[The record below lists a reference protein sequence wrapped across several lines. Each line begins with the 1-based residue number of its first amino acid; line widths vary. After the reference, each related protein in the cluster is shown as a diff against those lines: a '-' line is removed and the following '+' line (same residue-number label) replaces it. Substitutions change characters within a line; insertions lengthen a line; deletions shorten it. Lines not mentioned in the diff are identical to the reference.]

1 MILTSVI
8 LGLTLMTSAPQ
19 VQPSKPTFFIFLV
32 KGKNPP
38 QATQEE
44 IGKYQMAHIENFKRL
59 FNEGKL
65 ATAGPLADPTEYK
78 RGIII
83 LTVASKSD
91 IPPLFEP
98 DPYVAKGFM
107 EIQALPLSIEF
118 GKINTEAIDPNGIEE
133 NRIVVFTAG
142 AVNSDSASARSA
154 RLRHL
159 DHIRKDGIK
168 SGLAFY
174 ASLQDS
180 PDIRAVA
187 LFRGK
192 KDKEILD
199 WIKKDPLVKNGTLK
213 ATKMPQWL
221 SKGAL

>member
-1 MILTSVI
+1 MIFTSAI
-8 LGLTLMTSAPQ
+8 LGLTLMTTALQ
-19 VQPSKPTFFIFLV
+19 DQQSKPTFFIFLV

-38 QATQEE
+38 QATQDE

-59 FNEGKL
+59 HAEGKL
-65 ATAGPLADPTEYK
+65 ATAGPLADPTQHK
-78 RGIII
+78 RGIIV
-83 LTVASKSD
+83 LTVKSKSE

-107 EIQALPLSIEF
+107 DVEALPLSIEF
-118 GKINTEAIDPNGIEE
+118 GKINTSGIDPAGIEE

-142 AVNSDSASARSA
+142 ALNSDSASTRLA

-159 DHIRKDGIK
+159 DHIRKDGTK

-174 ASLQDS
+174 ASLSDS

-221 SKGAL
+221 SKGVL